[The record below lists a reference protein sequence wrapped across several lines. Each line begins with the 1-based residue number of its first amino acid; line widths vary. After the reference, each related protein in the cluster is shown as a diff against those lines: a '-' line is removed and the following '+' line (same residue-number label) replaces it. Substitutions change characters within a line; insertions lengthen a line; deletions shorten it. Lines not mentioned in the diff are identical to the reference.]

1 MKTSP
6 LKIST
11 VALGIS
17 LLPMVGFGAQPVTT
31 APRVAV
37 PLGLLRL
44 QDAAKSGEAAKLV
57 PSKFAFDGLPA
68 SGLAGVSNSLQDKL
82 DTLVIEAGKEWS
94 RPLRGSGREVT
105 FASFQVYGSQTTII
119 EIGGARLGLTAGPIP
134 GSLQLMFDHSTA
146 GTLAWK
152 PLNVHVSNGK
162 YGGKSLAALP
172 TLTVALDSAG
182 GFWHLYSGSR
192 LLTDHLPL
200 IAAKRDHRQFMVKAG
215 TEGAWV
221 CGLVLADENPLYE
234 DANVNG
240 IDDAFERQKLG
251 VLLPAGAA
259 ISTRQQLAQDW
270 KAAQRAK
277 APPALF
283 VNRPMPDRG
292 GPPIP
297 GK

>member
-6 LKIST
+6 LKIS
-11 VALGIS
+11 ALIPGIL
-17 LLPMVGFGAQPVTT
+17 LLPMIGLGAQSVTT
-31 APRVAV
+31 APRVAA

-44 QDAAKSGEAAKLV
+44 QDSAKPGEAAKLTAA
-57 PSKFAFDGLPA
+57 KFAVDALPA
-68 SGLAGVSNSLQDKL
+68 NGIAGVSKPQKDNL
-82 DTLVIEAGKEWS
+82 DTLVLEAGKEWS
-94 RPLRGSGREVT
+94 RPLRGSAHEVT

-134 GSLQLMFDHSTA
+134 GSLQLMFDNSTD
-146 GTLAWK
+146 GTLGWK
-152 PLNVHVSNGK
+152 SLNYHVSTGK
-162 YGGKSLAALP
+162 YGGKSLVALP
-172 TLTVALDSAG
+172 TLTVALDSAA

-192 LLTDHLPL
+192 LLADHLPL

-221 CGLVLADENPLYE
+221 GGLVLADENPLYE

-251 VLLPAGAA
+251 GVLPAGAA
-259 ISTRQQLAQDW
+259 IPTRQQLAQDW
-270 KAAQRAK
+270 KAAQRAQ

-283 VNRPMPDRG
+283 VQRPMPDRVVSAV
-292 GPPIP
+292 P

>member
-6 LKIST
+6 LLVFVRT
-11 VALGIS
+11 LGFS
-17 LLPMVGFGAQPVTT
+17 LLPVVGFGVQPVATP
-31 APRVAV
+31 ARVAA

-44 QDAAKSGEAAKLV
+44 QDTPKPGEAAKLV
-57 PSKFAFDGLPA
+57 PANFSVDTLPA
-68 SGLAGVSNSLQDKL
+68 ESLAGVSKAQKDTL

-94 RPLRGSGREVT
+94 RPLRGAGREVT
-105 FASFQVYGSQTTII
+105 FASFQVYGSQTTMI
-119 EIGGARLGLTAGPIP
+119 EVGGARVGLTAGPIP
-134 GSLQLMFDHSTA
+134 GSLQLMFDHSTD
-146 GTLAWK
+146 GTLAWRS
-152 PLNVHVSNGK
+152 LNYHVSTGK
-162 YGGKSLAALP
+162 YGGKHFAALP
-172 TLTVALDSAG
+172 TLTIALDPAA

-192 LLTDHLPL
+192 LLADHLPL
-200 IAAKRDHRQFMVKAG
+200 IADKRDHRQFTVKAG

-234 DANVNG
+234 DGNVNG

-259 ISTRQQLAQDW
+259 IPTRQQLAQDW
-270 KAAQRAK
+270 KGAQRAK

-283 VNRPMPDRG
+283 VNRPMPDR
-292 GPPIP
+292 PVA

>member
-1 MKTSP
+1 MKPSP
-6 LKIST
+6 LKIH
-11 VALGIS
+11 ALTLGLS
-17 LLPMVGFGAQPVTT
+17 LLPVLGLGAQPVTT
-31 APRVAV
+31 APRVAA

-44 QDAAKSGEAAKLV
+44 QDAAQPGEAAKLL
-57 PSKFAFDGLPA
+57 PAKFAVDALPA
-68 SGLAGVSNSLQDKL
+68 SGFAGAFKSLQDNL
-82 DTLVIEAGKEWS
+82 DTLVLDAGKEWS
-94 RPLRGSGREVT
+94 RSLRGAGREVT

-152 PLNVHVSNGK
+152 PLNVHVSTGK
-162 YGGKSLAALP
+162 YGGKSFAALP
-172 TLTVALDSAG
+172 TLTVALDSAA

-192 LLTDHLPL
+192 LLADHLPL
-200 IAAKRDHRQFMVKAG
+200 IAAKRDHRQFTVKAG

-221 CGLVLADENPLYE
+221 CGVVLADENPLYE

-240 IDDAFERQKLG
+240 IDDAFERQKHG

-259 ISTRQQLAQDW
+259 IATRQQLAQDW

-283 VNRPMPDRG
+283 VQRPRSDR
-292 GPPIP
+292 PVT

>member
-1 MKTSP
+1 MKPSP
-6 LKIST
+6 LKIH
-11 VALGIS
+11 ALTLGLS
-17 LLPMVGFGAQPVTT
+17 LLPVLGLGAQPVTT
-31 APRVAV
+31 APRVAA

-44 QDAAKSGEAAKLV
+44 QDAAQPGEAAKLL
-57 PSKFAFDGLPA
+57 PAKFAVDALPA
-68 SGLAGVSNSLQDKL
+68 SGFAGAFKSLQDNL
-82 DTLVIEAGKEWS
+82 DTLVLDAGKEWS
-94 RPLRGSGREVT
+94 RSLRGSGREVT

-152 PLNVHVSNGK
+152 PLNVHVSTGK
-162 YGGKSLAALP
+162 YGGKSFAALP
-172 TLTVALDSAG
+172 TLTVALDSAA

-192 LLTDHLPL
+192 LLADHLPL
-200 IAAKRDHRQFMVKAG
+200 IAAKRDHRQFTVKAG

-221 CGLVLADENPLYE
+221 CGVVLADENPLYE

-240 IDDAFERQKLG
+240 IDDAFERQKHG

-259 ISTRQQLAQDW
+259 IATRQQLAQDW

-283 VNRPMPDRG
+283 VQRPRSDR
-292 GPPIP
+292 PVT

>member
-6 LKIST
+6 LKVFART
-11 VALGIS
+11 LGMW
-17 LLPMVGFGAQPVTT
+17 LLPLAVYAAQPV
-31 APRVAV
+31 AAPPRVAA

-44 QDAAKSGEAAKLV
+44 QDTLKPGDASKLV
-57 PSKFAFDGLPA
+57 QAKFAVDALPA
-68 SGLAGVSNSLQDKL
+68 NGFAGVSKALRDNL
-82 DTLVIEAGKEWS
+82 DTLVLDAGKEWS

-105 FASFQVYGSQTTII
+105 FASFQVYASQTTII

-134 GSLQLMFDHSTA
+134 GSLQLMFDNSTA

-152 PLNVHVSNGK
+152 PLNVHVSTGK
-162 YGGKSLAALP
+162 YDGKAFAALP
-172 TLTVALDSAG
+172 TLTVALDSAA

-192 LLTDHLPL
+192 LLADHLPL
-200 IAAKRDHRQFMVKAG
+200 IAAKRDHRQFTVKAG

-251 VLLPAGAA
+251 VLLPVGAG
-259 ISTRQQLAQDW
+259 IPTRQQLAQDW
-270 KAAQRAK
+270 KAAQRAQ

-283 VNRPMPDRG
+283 VNRPMPDQ
-292 GPPIP
+292 PVA

>member
-6 LKIST
+6 LKVFART
-11 VALGIS
+11 LGLS
-17 LLPMVGFGAQPVTT
+17 LLPVVGFGAQPVAT
-31 APRVAV
+31 APRVAAA
-37 PLGLLRL
+37 LGLLRL
-44 QDAAKSGEAAKLV
+44 QDTLKPGDAAKLATA
-57 PSKFAFDGLPA
+57 KFAVDALPTN
-68 SGLAGVSNSLQDKL
+68 GVAGVSKALKDNL
-82 DTLVIEAGKEWS
+82 DTLVLDAGKEWS
-94 RPLRGSGREVT
+94 RPLRGAGREVT

-134 GSLQLMFDHSTA
+134 GCLQLMFDNSTA

-152 PLNVHVSNGK
+152 PLNVHVSTGK
-162 YGGKSLAALP
+162 YGGKSLVALP
-172 TLTVALDSAG
+172 TLTVAPDSAAG
-182 GFWHLYSGSR
+182 IWHLYSGSR
-192 LLTDHLPL
+192 LLADHLPL
-200 IAAKRDHRQFMVKAG
+200 ITAKRDNRQFTVKAG

-221 CGLVLADENPLYE
+221 GGLVLADENPLYE
-234 DANVNG
+234 DANLNG

-251 VLLPAGAA
+251 VLLPVGAA

-283 VNRPMPDRG
+283 VQRPMPDRVA
-292 GPPIP
+292 PPIP

>member
-6 LKIST
+6 LKISAVT
-11 VALGIS
+11 LGLWLVS
-17 LLPMVGFGAQPVTT
+17 LVGFAAQPVST
-31 APRVAV
+31 PSRVAA

-44 QDAAKSGEAAKLV
+44 QDAAQPGEAAKLL
-57 PSKFAFDGLPA
+57 PAKFAVDALPA
-68 SGLAGVSNSLQDKL
+68 SGFAGAFKSLQDNL
-82 DTLVIEAGKEWS
+82 DTLVLDAGKEWS
-94 RPLRGSGREVT
+94 RSLRGAGREVT

-152 PLNVHVSNGK
+152 PLNVHVSTGK
-162 YGGKSLAALP
+162 YGGKSLVALP
-172 TLTVALDSAG
+172 TLTVALDSAA
-182 GFWHLYSGSR
+182 GFWHLYSGNR
-192 LLTDHLPL
+192 LLADHLPL
-200 IAAKRDHRQFMVKAG
+200 IAAKRDHRQFTVKAG

-221 CGLVLADENPLYE
+221 CGLVLSDENPLYE

-240 IDDAFERQKLG
+240 SDDAFERQKYG
-251 VLLPAGAA
+251 ALLPAGAA
-259 ISTRQQLAQDW
+259 IPTRQQLAQEW

-292 GPPIP
+292 AAPIP

>member
-6 LKIST
+6 LKIH
-11 VALGIS
+11 ALTLGLS
-17 LLPMVGFGAQPVTT
+17 LLPVLGLGAQPVTT
-31 APRVAV
+31 APRVAA

-44 QDAAKSGEAAKLV
+44 QDAAQPGEAAKLV
-57 PSKFAFDGLPA
+57 PATCAVDALAA
-68 SGLAGVSNSLQDKL
+68 SGFAGVFKSLQDNL
-82 DTLVIEAGKEWS
+82 DTLVLDAGKEWS
-94 RPLRGSGREVT
+94 RPLRGAGREVT

-152 PLNVHVSNGK
+152 PLNVHVSTGK
-162 YGGKSLAALP
+162 YGGKSFAALP
-172 TLTVALDSAG
+172 TLTVALDSAA
-182 GFWHLYSGSR
+182 GFWHLYSGNR
-192 LLTDHLPL
+192 LLADHLPL
-200 IAAKRDHRQFMVKAG
+200 IAAKRDHRQFTVKAG

-221 CGLVLADENPLYE
+221 WGLVLSDENPLYE

-240 IDDAFERQKLG
+240 IDDAFERQKYG
-251 VLLPAGAA
+251 ALLPAGAA
-259 ISTRQQLAQDW
+259 IPTRQQLAQEW

-283 VNRPMPDRG
+283 VNRPRPDR
-292 GPPIP
+292 PVA

>member
-1 MKTSP
+1 MKKTS
-6 LKIST
+6 LKTAAVT
-11 VALGIS
+11 VGLS
-17 LLPMVGFGAQPVTT
+17 FLPVAGFGAQPATT
-31 APRVAV
+31 SAPMAA

-44 QDAAKSGEAAKLV
+44 PDSAKPSEAAKLATA
-57 PSKFAFDGLPA
+57 KFAVDALPA
-68 SGLAGVSNSLQDKL
+68 NGLAGVSKALKDNL
-82 DTLVIEAGKEWS
+82 DTLVLDAGKAWS
-94 RPLRGSGREVT
+94 RPLRGAGREVT

-119 EIGGARLGLTAGPIP
+119 EVGGARLGLTEGPIP
-134 GSLQLMFDHSTA
+134 GSLQLMFDNSTS

-152 PLNVHVSNGK
+152 PLNVHVSTGQYDGK
-162 YGGKSLAALP
+162 AFAALP
-172 TLTVALDSAG
+172 TLTVALDSTG

-192 LLTDHLPL
+192 LLADHLPL
-200 IAAKRDHRQFMVKAG
+200 IAAKRDHRQFIVKAG

-251 VLLPAGAA
+251 GVLPAGAA
-259 ISTRQQLAQDW
+259 LSTRHQLAQDW
-270 KAAQRAK
+270 KVAQRAK

-283 VNRPMPDRG
+283 VNRPMPDR
-292 GPPIP
+292 PLA

>member
-1 MKTSP
+1 MKISP

-17 LLPMVGFGAQPVTT
+17 LLPMLGFGAQPVTT

-44 QDAAKSGEAAKLV
+44 QDAAKPGEAAKLV
-57 PSKFAFDGLPA
+57 PSKFAVDGLPA
-68 SGLAGVSNSLQDKL
+68 SGVAGVSKSLQDKL

-134 GSLQLMFDHSTA
+134 GSLQLMFDNSTA

-152 PLNVHVSNGK
+152 PLNVHVSAGK
-162 YGGKSLAALP
+162 YGGHSLAALP

-192 LLTDHLPL
+192 LLVDHLPL
-200 IAAKRDHRQFMVKAG
+200 IAAKRDNRQFTVKAG

>member
-6 LKIST
+6 LLVFART
-11 VALGIS
+11 LGFS
-17 LLPMVGFGAQPVTT
+17 LLPVVGFGAQPVATP
-31 APRVAV
+31 ARVAA

-44 QDAAKSGEAAKLV
+44 QDAAKPGEAAKLL
-57 PSKFAFDGLPA
+57 PAKFAVDALPA
-68 SGLAGVSNSLQDKL
+68 NGVAGVSKALKDNL
-82 DTLVIEAGKEWS
+82 DTLVLEAGKEWS
-94 RPLRGSGREVT
+94 RTLRGSAREAT
-105 FASFQVYGSQTTII
+105 FASFQIYGSQTTMI
-119 EIGGARLGLTAGPIP
+119 EVGGARLGLTAGPIP

-152 PLNVHVSNGK
+152 SLNVHVSIGK
-162 YGGKSLAALP
+162 YGGKHFAALP
-172 TLTVALDSAG
+172 TLTVALDPAA
-182 GFWHLYSGSR
+182 GFWHVYSGSR
-192 LLTDHLPL
+192 LLADHLPL
-200 IAAKRDHRQFMVKAG
+200 IAAKRDNRQFTVKAG

-251 VLLPAGAA
+251 VLLPIGAA
-259 ISTRQQLAQDW
+259 IPARQQLAKDW

-283 VNRPMPDRG
+283 VNRPMPD
-292 GPPIP
+292 PAVA